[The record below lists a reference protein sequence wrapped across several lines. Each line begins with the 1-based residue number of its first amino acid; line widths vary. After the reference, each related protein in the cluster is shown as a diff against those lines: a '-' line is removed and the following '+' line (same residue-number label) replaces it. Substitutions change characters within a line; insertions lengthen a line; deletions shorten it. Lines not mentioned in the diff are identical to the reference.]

1 MHFIGVHDLT
11 RASSGTW
18 ESASIGSIT
27 CINYVATDKTAN
39 VHVTI
44 TSITILSESTTR
56 LVLDLSGSTST
67 HGLSLLCIRCR

>member
-1 MHFIGVHDLT
+1 MLLIK
-11 RASSGTW
+11 
-18 ESASIGSIT
+18 I
-27 CINYVATDKTAN
+27 TDKTAN